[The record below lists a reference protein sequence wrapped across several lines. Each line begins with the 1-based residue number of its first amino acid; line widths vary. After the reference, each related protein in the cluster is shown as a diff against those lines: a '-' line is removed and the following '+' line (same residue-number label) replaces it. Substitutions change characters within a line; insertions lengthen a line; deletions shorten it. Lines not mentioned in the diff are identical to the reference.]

1 MRLPWSPVVNAVRA
15 RLLMSVYG
23 VHPKMSALD
32 CCCNCYGRRMSLLA
46 SRVLGHI
53 EETFMYI
60 GGGVVTVI
68 DVIVILLLLHVI

>member
-1 MRLPWSPVVNAVRA
+1 
-15 RLLMSVYG
+15 
-23 VHPKMSALD
+23 
-32 CCCNCYGRRMSLLA
+32 MSLLA

-68 DVIVILLLLHVI
+68 VVIVILLLLHVI